1 MITIQGSTKQDLIK
15 LIKKLARVGADY
27 CELDM
32 RVKNT
37 ILRVKISYEVLEDL
51 HEQD

>member
-1 MITIQGSTKQDLIK
+1 MNIQKSTKDDLIR
-15 LIKKLARVGADY
+15 LIRKLARVGAEY

-37 ILRVKISYEVLEDL
+37 ILRVKISYEVLEVKD
-51 HEQD
+51 EQ